1 MNMKSRLFPALVC
14 LAGVFLASCVAPVG
28 PRIYND
34 PTKLIEVSIN
44 EEFVIAVDYAPTTEY
59 FWQPQ
64 YDSDVLELVENTCL
78 LCTVGELQGAG
89 PYAGYDYPGA
99 ADAVNFSRFKALKDG
114 DTEVTMVFKRPN
126 EDTSIEQQ
134 IFKVIVN

>member
-1 MNMKSRLFPALVC
+1 MPVSSPTSLIPFRSQRFVSREKPQYLLRN
-14 LAGVFLASCVAPVG
+14 LDN
-28 PRIYND
+28 IY
-34 PTKLIEVSIN
+34 S
-44 EEFVIAVDYAPTTEY
+44 EY

-134 IFKVIVN
+134 IFKVTVN